1 MRLIGS
7 SEIDWVLNSPL
18 PDFQVTSVFFG
29 QGGAGDAMQ
38 VAVASAGSKPRR
50 AELKALFLDR
60 KGRLQIKLMVVVTH
74 DESAFI
80 FGPDPKAEMLELSAA
95 VAEDYL
101 NAVLVEPTGVLAYR
115 RAVALRRAHASTDMS
130 GFHNNGLFASHYL
143 RTSTESHP
151 KWAEAI
157 ESAKILKNL
166 RHIAL
171 IEGLGFEVT
180 SSPSKT
186 LVLKA
191 KGQDKRVVAVLLDH
205 NESFDSSS
213 PRFQATPVE
222 WGLGMATEEGAP
234 WLIAIRDSQIRLY
247 PAKDGVGVGQKS
259 QVETYFEVDL
269 LTLDENKAALL
280 PLIFSAEALAED
292 GTVDEFLKNSQKFA
306 SELGIRLRE
315 RVYES
320 IVPVLSKEIANQLRA
335 KGHQLD
341 SSGLQ
346 LSYELTLRVLFRM
359 LFQAYAEDRGLLPA
373 GRNERFD
380 KNSMK
385 SWADD
390 FLKSNVALDVGDS
403 SSLWYDLMQV
413 WDAIDQGS
421 TDMQIPAYNGGLF
434 GIDPELHPSG
444 HLIRSLSI
452 PDRVMKPAL
461 KALLIDELTE
471 DGVAGKVDFRSLS
484 VREFGTIYEGL
495 LESSLSVAEQDLTV
509 DKKGAWV
516 PAKDGETIL
525 ASANEVYFHS
535 ASGERKATGSYYT
548 PSFVVDHLIERSVEP
563 ALKAHLAKVK
573 IKVDAGDQ
581 SGAYGD
587 FFDFRVADLAMGSA
601 HFLVAAIDKIE
612 AVMRSFLMQEGNRI
626 DNVEAELLRLENAAK
641 HALGD
646 DEAAYAEIERS
657 SLLRRQIARRC
668 IYGLD
673 INPLAVELS
682 RLAIWIHTFVPGL
695 PMSSLEHGLVCA
707 NSLTGIGSVEEGFNA
722 FFGKKPSGDDFLM
735 PVVNSSLEESR
746 LLLIDLADAD
756 EAYKGQARDAAM
768 TAARAREKALLA
780 KSFFD
785 LAVANRAKVSRIGAI
800 FSSDELLA
808 ESQSEAITDF
818 VDTTNPAHMPYLFPE
833 VFLREDP
840 GFDVVLGNPP
850 WEELVADSTRF
861 WASKM
866 PGLLSMPTQKREI
879 EIKKM
884 ADSRPDLAEELER
897 TISQMALY
905 RGLLQ
910 QRFNLGAGD
919 ADLYKAFGWVALA
932 LTRNV
937 GSRIA
942 LVLPKTTFSAAGM
955 KLWRRALQKK
965 GSMTEITYLLNT
977 SQWVFNI
984 ESRYSIALMVF
995 ESGLESDVLLRGP
1008 ITNLQDFV
1016 SIKSSDGVHVSRDI
1030 LLAFTKSSSIPLISN
1045 QAAAEVMAKMRTS
1058 SNLDEF
1064 QNGLIRPVT
1073 EFHATNDRKFFDHG
1087 EGLDRL
1093 RVLSG
1098 KSFNVWKPETGE
1110 FFAWADPQ
1118 IVLPE
1123 LQRRVARQL
1132 TLSSSA
1138 FFGMAWD
1145 KDLGGQLPMRRPRIA
1160 IRAVTRSTDSRTIMA
1175 ALLPPDSVL
1184 TNIAPYLLFPIGKE
1198 KAEAYILGILST
1210 RVFDWYARKF
1220 IETALNFHLF
1230 SAFPIPDLSGGL
1242 VFERISHIAG
1252 LLAAVDERYT
1262 GWASK
1267 VGVPVNSVGSPI
1279 ERSQLVAELEALAA
1293 TAYGLSAKDLTHIF
1307 KTFHR
1312 GWDHDQAL
1320 AEALSHFEL
1329 ISTDLKDG
1337 E

>member
-1 MRLIGS
+1 
-7 SEIDWVLNSPL
+7 
-18 PDFQVTSVFFG
+18 
-29 QGGAGDAMQ
+29 MQ

-60 KGRLQIKLMVVVTH
+60 KGRLQTKLMVVVTH

-80 FGPDPKAEMLELSAA
+80 FGPDPDAEMLELSAA
-95 VAEDYL
+95 VAENYL
-101 NAVLVEPTGVLAYR
+101 NAVLAELTGVLAYR
-115 RAVALRRAHASTDMS
+115 RAVALRRAHASTEMP
-130 GFHNNGLFASHYL
+130 GFNNNGLFASHYL
-143 RTSTESHP
+143 RTSIESHP

-166 RHIAL
+166 RHMAL

-191 KGQDKRVVAVLLDH
+191 KGQDKRVVAVLLDQ

-234 WLIAIRDSQIRLY
+234 WLIAIRDSQVRLY

-269 LTLDENKAALL
+269 LTLDENKAALF
-280 PLIFSAEALAED
+280 PLIFSADALAED
-292 GTVDEFLKNSQKFA
+292 GTVDEFLKNSHKFA

-335 KGHQLD
+335 KGHELD
-341 SSGLQ
+341 SAGLQ

-390 FLKSNVALDVGDS
+390 FLKSNEVLDFGDS

-434 GIDPELHPSG
+434 GIDPELHPAG

-516 PAKDGETIL
+516 PAKNGETIF

-573 IKVDAGDQ
+573 IKIDAGDQ

-612 AVMRSFLMQEGNRI
+612 AVMRSFLIQEGNRI
-626 DNVEAELLRLENAAK
+626 DGVEAELSRLENAAK
-641 HALGD
+641 LALGE
-646 DEAAYAEIERS
+646 DEAAYADIERS

-682 RLAIWIHTFVPGL
+682 RLATWIHTFVPGL

-707 NSLTGIGSVEEGFNA
+707 NSLTGIGSVEEGLNA
-722 FFGKKPSGDDFLM
+722 LIPEREKVGTSLFDG
-735 PVVNSSLEESR
+735 VVEES
-746 LLLIDLADAD
+746 LTKAKDLLIDLANAD
-756 EAYKGQARDAAM
+756 EADKAGAKRAAVIAVEARQAA
-768 TAARAREKALLA
+768 A
-780 KSFFD
+780 KSKLIFD
-785 LAVANRAKVSRIGAI
+785 LAVANRNGVISTGAVMTEEGLVDLA
-800 FSSDELLA
+800 SNHQVQELI
-808 ESQSEAITDF
+808 EAIA
-818 VDTTNPAHMPYLFPE
+818 PAHMPYLFPE
-833 VFLREDP
+833 VFLRENP
-840 GFDVVLGNPP
+840 GFDALVGNPP
-850 WEELVADSTRF
+850 FESPHLKEDRWLAIRRPGLMGLEPAKRSKEILRIKTENPWLSEELDAKRNELELIRKVL
-861 WASKM
+861 ASLRL
-866 PGLLSMPTQKREI
+866 PGLGSGHL
-879 EIKKM
+879 
-884 ADSRPDLAEELER
+884 
-897 TISQMALY
+897 
-905 RGLLQ
+905 
-910 QRFNLGAGD
+910 
-919 ADLYKAFGWVALA
+919 DLYQVFAWRNFLLLRSEGHLGIVLPRSAFVSSALGKWRRKIFDSGELKSLAIMLNKDKWLFESVDPRYTFALA
-932 LTRNV
+932 
-937 GSRIA
+937 SY
-942 LVLPKTTFSAAGM
+942 
-955 KLWRRALQKK
+955 RRGK
-965 GSMTEITYLLNT
+965 
-977 SQWVFNI
+977 
-984 ESRYSIALMVF
+984 
-995 ESGLESDVLLRGP
+995 RGP
-1008 ITNLQDFV
+1008 IAMTGPFTSKADFEQGKDRYV
-1016 SIKSSDGVHVSRDI
+1016 KIDSEKLAEISQNSAIPIIKSQEETRVFLKI
-1030 LLAFTKSSSIPLISN
+1030 ASSQRLGAYFERWGLRPARGDELTS
-1045 QAAAEVMAKMRTS
+1045 VRRTS
-1058 SNLDEF
+1058 VPGPEGVIAVSGGKTFNIL
-1064 QNGLIRPVT
+1064 NGN
-1073 EFHATNDRKFFDHG
+1073 FAD
-1087 EGLDRL
+1087 
-1093 RVLSG
+1093 
-1098 KSFNVWKPETGE
+1098 PE
-1110 FFAWADPQ
+1110 AWAYETELRSKYLARIASSKKRTVSAFSGRDWGLTQ
-1118 IVLPE
+1118 LPIDDY
-1123 LQRRVARQL
+1123 RVAVRWI
-1132 TLSSSA
+1132 S
-1138 FFGMAWD
+1138 
-1145 KDLGGQLPMRRPRIA
+1145 
-1160 IRAVTRSTDSRTIMA
+1160 RSTDSRTLIA
-1175 ALLPPDSVL
+1175 SLLPPGRPADDSASVFIPSRPNPEQEAFLLGVL
-1184 TNIAPYLLFPIGKE
+1184 ASRIT
-1198 KAEAYILGILST
+1198 
-1210 RVFDWYARKF
+1210 DWYARKWTELNVTF
-1220 IETALNFHLF
+1220 EVLSTLTIPEETSDLAREIAKFAALKSLENDSNVANWAKIVVGEL
-1230 SAFPIPDLSGGL
+1230 PDTL
-1242 VFERISHIAG
+1242 VDSNLEWPRLDA
-1252 LLAAVDERYT
+1252 
-1262 GWASK
+1262 
-1267 VGVPVNSVGSPI
+1267 
-1279 ERSQLVAELEALAA
+1279 LVALAF
-1293 TAYGLSAKDLTHIF
+1293 GLSEDEVTCLLESFHVGWRTEEYLPQVLLHMELNKDLV
-1307 KTFHR
+1307 KN
-1312 GWDHDQAL
+1312 D
-1320 AEALSHFEL
+1320 
-1329 ISTDLKDG
+1329 
-1337 E
+1337 

>member
-7 SEIDWVLNSPL
+7 SEIDWALNSPL

-29 QGGAGDAMQ
+29 QGGAGDAIQ
-38 VAVASAGSKPRR
+38 VAAASAGSKPRR
-50 AELKALFLDR
+50 ADLKALFLDR

-80 FGPDPKAEMLELSAA
+80 FGPDPDADMLELS
-95 VAEDYL
+95 VAGAENFL
-101 NAVLVEPTGVLAYR
+101 NAVLAEPTGVFAYR
-115 RAVALRRAHASTDMS
+115 RAVALRRAHASTEMP
-130 GFHNNGLFASHYL
+130 GFNNNGLFASHYL
-143 RTSTESHP
+143 RTSIESHP

-166 RHIAL
+166 RHMAL

-191 KGQDKRVVAVLLDH
+191 KGQDKRVVAVLLDQ

-269 LTLDENKAALL
+269 LTLDENKAALF
-280 PLIFSAEALAED
+280 PLIFSADSLAED
-292 GTVDEFLKNSQKFA
+292 GTVDEFLKNSHKFA

-335 KGHQLD
+335 KGHELD
-341 SSGLQ
+341 SAGLQ

-390 FLKSNVALDVGDS
+390 FLKSNEALDVGDS

-471 DGVAGKVDFRSLS
+471 DDVAGKVDFRSLS

-516 PAKDGETIL
+516 PAKDGETIF

-573 IKVDAGDQ
+573 IKIDAGDQ

-612 AVMRSFLMQEGNRI
+612 AVMRSFLIQEGNRI
-626 DNVEAELLRLENAAK
+626 DGVEAELSRLENAAK
-641 HALGD
+641 LALGD
-646 DEAAYAEIERS
+646 DEAAYADIERS

-707 NSLTGIGSVEEGFNA
+707 NSLTGVGSVEEGLNA
-722 FFGKKPSGDDFLM
+722 LIPGREKVGTSLFDG
-735 PVVNSSLEESR
+735 VVEESLTKAR
-746 LLLIDLADAD
+746 DLLVDLASAD
-756 EAYKGQARDAAM
+756 EANKSEARRAAEISNL
-768 TAARAREKALLA
+768 ARAAAASSKII
-780 KSFFD
+780 FD
-785 LAVANRAKVSRIGAI
+785 IAVANRNGVVSSGAALTEEDLQDL
-800 FSSDELLA
+800 STN
-808 ESQSEAITDF
+808 QSLQQLINDLK
-818 VDTTNPAHMPYLFPE
+818 PAHMPYLFPE
-833 VFLREDP
+833 VFLRPFP
-840 GFDVVLGNPP
+840 GFDVLVGNPP
-850 WEELVADSTRF
+850 WERPVMDKARF
-861 WASKM
+861 WAAKA
-866 PGLLSMPTQKREI
+866 PGLLALPVQTRDLR
-879 EIKKM
+879 IK
-884 ADSRPDLAEELER
+884 ELEQARPVDFEAYNR
-897 TISQMALY
+897 TLITMEETRAVL
-905 RGLLQ
+905 RA
-910 QRFNLGAGD
+910 RFPLGVGD
-919 ADLYKAFGWVALA
+919 TDLYKAFGWAALD
-932 LTRNV
+932 LLSSDGGRL
-937 GSRIA
+937 GM
-942 LVLPKTTFSAAGM
+942 VLPKTAFSAAGLE
-955 KLWRRALQKK
+955 LWRRTMQAK
-965 GSMTEITYLLNT
+965 GSLTDLTYLVNT
-977 SQWVFNI
+977 GQWVFDI
-984 ESRYSIALMVF
+984 EPRYSIALISYSKGVHQDLNI
-995 ESGLESDVLLRGP
+995 SGPIHSMGEFKRLKSATPVILSRSVLL
-1008 ITNLQDFV
+1008 DFTA
-1016 SIKSSDGVHVSRDI
+1016 S
-1030 LLAFTKSSSIPLISN
+1030 ASIPSVMDQKTANVLTLMR
-1045 QAAAEVMAKMRTS
+1045 AAPGLSGGTNGIFRPVREFDV
-1058 SNLDEF
+1058 NLDRE
-1064 QNGLIRPVT
+1064 
-1073 EFHATNDRKFFDHG
+1073 HFDHG
-1087 EGLDRL
+1087 LGGTRL
-1093 RVLSG
+1093 PALSG
-1098 KSFNVWKPETGE
+1098 KSFNVWQPETGQV
-1110 FFAWADPQ
+1110 FAWADPE
-1118 IVLPE
+1118 ITFPVLKSKLE
-1123 LQRRVARQL
+1123 RQFNL
-1132 TLSSSA
+1132 RSSA
-1138 FFGMAWD
+1138 FFGLRFES
-1145 KDLGGQLPMRRPRIA
+1145 DLGGLLPLQRPRIA
-1160 IRAVTRSTDSRTIMA
+1160 FRAIARPTDSRTLIV
-1175 ALLPPDSVL
+1175 ALIPPNCVL
-1184 TNIAPYLLFPIGKE
+1184 THIAPYLFTPIGH
-1198 KAEAYILGILST
+1198 ARNEAFLLGVMSSL
-1210 RVFDWYARKF
+1210 VYDWYARKF
-1220 IETALNFHLF
+1220 IETAADFHLV
-1230 SAFPIPDLSGGL
+1230 SAFPVPSGVEKPL
-1242 VFERISHIAG
+1242 ENTITTISG
-1252 LLAAVDERYT
+1252 RLAAVDERYQD
-1262 GWASK
+1262 WAHE
-1267 VGVPVNSVGSPI
+1267 VGVEI
-1279 ERSQLVAELEALAA
+1279 RSIKTDAEKYRLIAELDGLVAL
-1293 TAYGLSAKDLTHIF
+1293 AYGLNADDLRHIYGS
-1307 KTFHR
+1307 FHR
-1312 GWDHDQAL
+1312 GWTDPVRLEIAV
-1320 AEALSHFEL
+1320 
-1329 ISTDLKDG
+1329 STMENWG
-1337 E
+1337 

>member
-80 FGPDPKAEMLELSAA
+80 FGPDPDAEVLELSAA
-95 VAEDYL
+95 GAENFL
-101 NAVLVEPTGVLAYR
+101 NAVLAEPTGVFAYR
-115 RAVALRRAHASTDMS
+115 RAVALRRAHASTEMP
-130 GFHNNGLFASHYL
+130 GFNNNGLFASHYL
-143 RTSTESHP
+143 RTSIESHP

-166 RHIAL
+166 RHMAL

-191 KGQDKRVVAVLLDH
+191 KGQDKRVVAVLLDQ

-234 WLIAIRDSQIRLY
+234 WLIAIRDSQVRLY

-269 LTLDENKAALL
+269 LTLDENKAALF
-280 PLIFSAEALAED
+280 PLIFSADALAED
-292 GTVDEFLKNSQKFA
+292 GTVDEFLKNSHKFA

-335 KGHQLD
+335 KGHELD
-341 SSGLQ
+341 SAGLQ

-390 FLKSNVALDVGDS
+390 FLKSNEVLDFGDS

-434 GIDPELHPSG
+434 GIDPELHPAG

-573 IKVDAGDQ
+573 IKIDAGDQ

-612 AVMRSFLMQEGNRI
+612 AVMRSFLIQEGNRI
-626 DNVEAELLRLENAAK
+626 DRVEAELLRLENAAK
-641 HALGD
+641 LALGE
-646 DEAAYAEIERS
+646 DEAAYADIERS
-657 SLLRRQIARRC
+657 S

-707 NSLTGIGSVEEGFNA
+707 NSLTGIGSVEEGLNA
-722 FFGKKPSGDDFLM
+722 LIPEREKVGTSLFDG
-735 PVVNSSLEESR
+735 VVEESLTKAR
-746 LLLIDLADAD
+746 DLLVDLASAD
-756 EAYKGQARDAAM
+756 EADKAGAERAAVIAVEARQAA
-768 TAARAREKALLA
+768 A
-780 KSFFD
+780 KSKLIFD
-785 LAVANRAKVSRIGAI
+785 LAVANRNGVISTGAVMTEEGLVDLA
-800 FSSDELLA
+800 SNQQVQELI
-808 ESQSEAITDF
+808 QSIA
-818 VDTTNPAHMPYLFPE
+818 PAHMPYLFPE
-833 VFLREDP
+833 VFLRENP
-840 GFDVVLGNPP
+840 GFDSLVGNPP
-850 WEELVADSTRF
+850 FKEPV
-861 WASKM
+861 
-866 PGLLSMPTQKREI
+866 
-879 EIKKM
+879 
-884 ADSRPDLAEELER
+884 AEELEFW
-897 TISQMALY
+897 ALRFKGLNGFSNPQQILAMEGY
-905 RGLLQ
+905 RLDYPSLYGEFEELQ
-910 QRFNLGAGD
+910 LSTAQIRKSLHAGPYPGMGTGD
-919 ADLYKAFGWVALA
+919 PDFYKAFAWRFYGLCREEGSLGLVMPHSIWTTKGSGIWRKKFFQTTTSDITLVSNANGWVFENVNVGYRFSFIAAIKSSLNPVISVRGTFTSSDSYKAGANVPTAGIKASAIIAADPDCSLPSIDGIGEVELWAHLISFPALGDGRLGGAREDVRCAPAREIDVA
-932 LTRNV
+932 LDGRQGVFTGSADDHPVYNHRNV
-937 GSRIA
+937 GRFIFDPLVGAFNFADFDSYVESQERSAMRLVTRTGSALRLWGAKRLEEIGHPIRSPRIVFRDVVHASNTRKVWAALAPSGTLLTNKAPYLVVAQGDSRSEAYLLGVLNSGTVDWFGTLKIGLGLNFFILYTLPVPLFTGSISQTRIA
-942 LVLPKTTFSAAGM
+942 ELAARLATASVG
-955 KLWRRALQKK
+955 
-965 GSMTEITYLLNT
+965 
-977 SQWVFNI
+977 
-984 ESRYSIALMVF
+984 
-995 ESGLESDVLLRGP
+995 
-1008 ITNLQDFV
+1008 DF
-1016 SIKSSDGVHVSRDI
+1016 G
-1030 LLAFTKSSSIPLISN
+1030 
-1045 QAAAEVMAKMRTS
+1045 
-1058 SNLDEF
+1058 
-1064 QNGLIRPVT
+1064 
-1073 EFHATNDRKFFDHG
+1073 
-1087 EGLDRL
+1087 
-1093 RVLSG
+1093 
-1098 KSFNVWKPETGE
+1098 
-1110 FFAWADPQ
+1110 AWADFGAPIFGEAERLRAIAEIDYLTAIEFELSEEQLQ
-1118 IVLPE
+1118 IVHDRGNPL
-1123 LQRRVARQL
+1123 R
-1132 TLSSSA
+1132 SS
-1138 FFGMAWD
+1138 
-1145 KDLGGQLPMRRPRIA
+1145 
-1160 IRAVTRSTDSRTIMA
+1160 
-1175 ALLPPDSVL
+1175 
-1184 TNIAPYLLFPIGKE
+1184 
-1198 KAEAYILGILST
+1198 
-1210 RVFDWYARKF
+1210 F
-1220 IETALNFHLF
+1220 IDVSEF
-1230 SAFPIPDLSGGL
+1230 SKG
-1242 VFERISHIAG
+1242 E
-1252 LLAAVDERYT
+1252 
-1262 GWASK
+1262 SK
-1267 VGVPVNSVGSPI
+1267 
-1279 ERSQLVAELEALAA
+1279 
-1293 TAYGLSAKDLTHIF
+1293 
-1307 KTFHR
+1307 
-1312 GWDHDQAL
+1312 
-1320 AEALSHFEL
+1320 
-1329 ISTDLKDG
+1329 
-1337 E
+1337 